1 MGGIRRQLA
10 VIMEPL
16 RAQVSM
22 KAGCRSGPARGT
34 RTSLAQ
40 VRHTGAMADQNVQ
53 AVVFDL
59 GGVLIDWDPRYLYRR
74 LFSDETAMADFL
86 ATICSD
92 DWHRQH
98 DLGVDVTASCQQLAD
113 LHPEY
118 RDLIMA
124 WAERGE
130 EMAAGQFDGTVEIL
144 RVLKD
149 QGLPCYA
156 LSNMEPD
163 AFAIRRDRFAFM
175 NWFDGHV
182 ISGLEGVAKPD
193 RKIFGLLLERYR
205 LDPGRT
211 VFIDD
216 QPRNVETAREVGLLA
231 IQYTSADALRN
242 ALRQHGLGNL

>member
-1 MGGIRRQLA
+1 MKTAAQGAQA
-10 VIMEPL
+10 VVRMRI
-16 RAQVSM
+16 
-22 KAGCRSGPARGT
+22 
-34 RTSLAQ
+34 SLVQ
-40 VRHTGAMADQNVQ
+40 VRHTGAMAEQNVQ

-74 LFSDETAMADFL
+74 LFSDEAAMADFL
-86 ATICSD
+86 ATVCTD

-118 RDLIMA
+118 RGPIMA

-149 QGLPCYA
+149 QGLACYA

-193 RKIFGLLLERYR
+193 RKIFDLLLERYR

-216 QPRNVETAREVGLLA
+216 QARNVETAREVGLLA
-231 IQYTSADALRN
+231 IQYTSADGLRSALR
-242 ALRQHGLGNL
+242 LHGLGSV

>member
-1 MGGIRRQLA
+1 
-10 VIMEPL
+10 
-16 RAQVSM
+16 
-22 KAGCRSGPARGT
+22 
-34 RTSLAQ
+34 
-40 VRHTGAMADQNVQ
+40 MAEQNVQ

-59 GGVLIDWDPRYLYRR
+59 GGVLIDWDPRYLYRQ
-74 LFSDETAMADFL
+74 LFSDETAMETFL
-86 ATICSD
+86 ATICTD
-92 DWHRQH
+92 AWHHRH
-98 DLGVDVTASCQQLAD
+98 DLGVDVRASCRQLAD

-144 RVLKD
+144 RALKD
-149 QGLPCYA
+149 QGVSCYA

-175 NWFDGHV
+175 NWFDGQV

-193 RKIFGLLLERYR
+193 REIFDLLLERYC
-205 LDPGRT
+205 LDPRST

-216 QPRNVETAREVGLLA
+216 VPRNVETARGLGLLA
-231 IQYTSADALRN
+231 IRFTSPGELRTALAAR
-242 ALRQHGLGNL
+242 GLGMLR